1 MMMNCDRATMLMSQ
15 AQERT
20 LTAMERGALVLHKS
34 MCRGCHNFERQ
45 LPTLRE
51 AARRY
56 ADLPDQALSD
66 GMESR

>member
-20 LTAMERGALVLHKS
+20 LTTMERAALVAHKS
-34 MCRGCHNFERQ
+34 MCNGCRNFERQ

-56 ADLPDQALSD
+56 ADLPDQAPSD
-66 GMESR
+66 GAESK